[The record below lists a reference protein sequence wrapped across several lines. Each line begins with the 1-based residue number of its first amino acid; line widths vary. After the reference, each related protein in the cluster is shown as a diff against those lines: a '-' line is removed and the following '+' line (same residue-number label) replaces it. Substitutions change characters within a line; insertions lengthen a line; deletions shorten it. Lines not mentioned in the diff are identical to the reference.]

1 MPNRNQVLTAC
12 IVTLLAQDPSDGPLM
27 FSYLYRYEKEKWLA

>member
-1 MPNRNQVLTAC
+1 LS
-12 IVTLLAQDPSDGPLM
+12 QDPSDGPLM